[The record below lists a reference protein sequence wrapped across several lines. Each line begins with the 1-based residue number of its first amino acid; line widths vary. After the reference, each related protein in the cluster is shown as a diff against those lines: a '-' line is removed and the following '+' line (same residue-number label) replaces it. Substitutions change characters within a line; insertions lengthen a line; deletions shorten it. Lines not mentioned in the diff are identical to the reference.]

1 MELQQLGKL
10 LLVLAL
16 GMAVLGAALW
26 LGGRL
31 GLGSLPGDFRF
42 QGRGWSCFFPLA
54 TSILLSI
61 LLTLLLSLALR
72 FFR

>member
-1 MELQQLGKL
+1 MELQDLGKL

-31 GLGSLPGDFRF
+31 GLGSLPGDFRL
-42 QGRGWSCFFPLA
+42 QGRGWSCFLPLA

-61 LLTLLLSLALR
+61 LLTVLLSLVLR